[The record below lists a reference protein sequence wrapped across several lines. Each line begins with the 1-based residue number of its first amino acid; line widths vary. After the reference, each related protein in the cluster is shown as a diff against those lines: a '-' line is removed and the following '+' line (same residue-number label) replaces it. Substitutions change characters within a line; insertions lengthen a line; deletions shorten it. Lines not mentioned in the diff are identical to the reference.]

1 MGDSEMLPRCIDPCS
16 RTGYVVPKSFQ
27 SSFPVERYVSEKN
40 TLSVPY
46 FLAATF
52 LVPSF
57 RFSTR
62 PSRKL
67 GYYVVARETVETTVT
82 NPSAIKPAKITNTM
96 VVVRKTTNAA
106 CIHLREGA
114 RKVETGSLKA

>member
-1 MGDSEMLPRCIDPCS
+1 MATAGKAKRCEQRVDDGVLGLRGICPHRAGATDPARS
-16 RTGYVVPKSFQ
+16 LDG
-27 SSFPVERYVSEKN
+27 N
-40 TLSVPY
+40 AHLW
-46 FLAATF
+46 L
-52 LVPSF
+52 
-57 RFSTR
+57 
-62 PSRKL
+62 
-67 GYYVVARETVETTVT
+67 VARETVETTVT